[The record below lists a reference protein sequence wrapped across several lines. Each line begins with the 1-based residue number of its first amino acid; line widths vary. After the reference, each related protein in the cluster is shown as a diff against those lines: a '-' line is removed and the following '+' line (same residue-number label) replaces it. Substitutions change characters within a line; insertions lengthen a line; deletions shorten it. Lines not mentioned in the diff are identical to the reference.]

1 MGVSPALWNTLNQ
14 EPVMCKHNVFLYY
27 FTPDRLCQTKVEM
40 NVSAAVMITL
50 SFTYCLFWPRLR
62 KELRVNHKP

>member
-1 MGVSPALWNTLNQ
+1 
-14 EPVMCKHNVFLYY
+14 MCKHNVFLYY
-27 FTPDRLCQTKVEM
+27 LTPDRLCQTKVEM